1 MFYLSDL
8 DLTLLKSDLSL
19 GEYSIKVWNEAVN
32 RGKKLSIATARSFTG
47 VKKLLSALS
56 LKEPMILLDGVM
68 IADIEGNILSLNSLN
83 RDIAQEIVAVAQK
96 AIGSL
101 PLSVGLDSDDRESF
115 VYPKKPNIYQEELLK
130 KFHNDRRVISS
141 SEYRVMD
148 RNLKLVYMEDEA
160 RSEILESS
168 LREHFGDSIEIKRS
182 KDPYIDCYF
191 ITILHPKGDKAHAL
205 ATLEEIEGVSIADT
219 TVFGDSHNDIG
230 LFKYAG
236 RKVAVANAIDEIKK
250 SADIVLKW
258 SNDEDAVAKFIAQDL
273 NINSNII

>member
-68 IADIEGNILSLNSLN
+68 IADIEGNIISLNSLN

-115 VYPKKPNIYQEELLK
+115 VYPKEPNIYQRELLK

>member
-32 RGKKLSIATARSFTG
+32 RGNKLSIATARSFTG

-115 VYPKKPNIYQEELLK
+115 VYPKEPNIYQRELLK

-250 SADIVLKW
+250 SADIVLEW

-273 NINSNII
+273 NIGLE

>member
-19 GEYSIKVWNEAVN
+19 GDYSIKVWNEAVN

-47 VKKLLSALS
+47 VKKLLSALI

-83 RDIAQEIVAVAQK
+83 REIAQEIVAVAQK

-115 VYPKKPNIYQEELLK
+115 VYPKEPNNYQRELLK

-148 RNLKLVYMEDEA
+148 RNLKLVYMEDEG
-160 RSEILESS
+160 RSEILERS

-205 ATLEEIEGVSIADT
+205 ATLEEIEGVSITDT

-250 SADIVLKW
+250 SADIVLEW
-258 SNDEDAVAKFIAQDL
+258 SNDEDAVARFIAQDL

>member
-19 GEYSIKVWNEAVN
+19 GDYSIKVWNEAVN

-47 VKKLLSALS
+47 VKKLLSPLI

-68 IADIEGNILSLNSLN
+68 IVDIEGNILSLNSLN
-83 RDIAQEIVAVAQK
+83 REIAQEIVAVAQK

-115 VYPKKPNIYQEELLK
+115 VYPKEPNNYQRELLK

-148 RNLKLVYMEDEA
+148 RNLKLVYMEDEG
-160 RSEILESS
+160 RSEILERS

-205 ATLEEIEGVSIADT
+205 ATLEEIEGVSITDT

-250 SADIVLKW
+250 SADIVLEW
-258 SNDEDAVAKFIAQDL
+258 SNDEDAVARFIAQDL
-273 NINSNII
+273 NIGLE